1 MARPVR
7 IANCSGF
14 YGDRLAAAREMLDQ
28 GSSPVDVLTGDYL
41 AELTMLILWKARQ
54 KDPGLGYATTF
65 LRQMEEV
72 LGTCLERGVKVVA
85 NAGGLNPAGLAAKLT
100 ELSGRLGLNTKVAYL
115 TGDDLIPVL
124 GDLQAAG
131 HDLVNTDTG
140 VPLAK
145 ADLPVVT
152 ANAYLGGWGITA
164 ALQAGADVVVCPRVT
179 DASLVTGPAAWWH
192 GWRRDDW
199 DALAGAVAAGHVI
212 ECGPQATGGNYSF
225 PAEITNRRY
234 PGFPIAEVAE
244 DGSSVITKHDGT
256 GGVVSTGTVTAQLLY
271 EIGDPAYLNPDVVA
285 HFDTIRLTL
294 QGPDRVALT
303 GTRGSPPPD
312 TLKVALNMLG
322 GYRNTTTMVL
332 TGLDIEEKAEHAI
345 ALLTEV
351 LGGTE
356 QFGEFD
362 VRLLRFDH
370 PDAPTNEQATAHL
383 RVTVKDTDERKVGR
397 AFSNAAVELALA
409 GYAGFHTTTPP
420 TAASA
425 FGVYWPAVIPAA
437 VVTQQVHLPD
447 GETQAVRHTSDL
459 SHAAGRTRPRPSA
472 RRSRPAARP
481 VPGRPARPAVRR
493 AVRRQGRRRQ
503 RGPVGRQP
511 RGVRVASRLP
521 DRGQVQRPAHRGGQP
536 AGRALRTAEP
546 PGPQLRRTRP
556 ARARRVRHHPS
567 RRPGQGPRRI
577 PAVSPR
583 PRPRRPALGEVTP
596 HEGLTRPLNEC
607 GRRRLQAAWLRA
619 VFVFSRLIGV
629 APFPAGRVPA
639 LEPDLRELTLLLEHG
654 PGHLPGLV
662 GRLRRP
668 RVQEEMRL
676 SRGDRDVIAQAIA

>member
-1 MARPVR
+1 MTRPVR

-28 GSSPVDVLTGDYL
+28 GSRPIDVLTGNYL
-41 AELTMLILWKARQ
+41 AELTMLILWKARR

-65 LRQMEEV
+65 LRQMEDV
-72 LGTCLERGVKVVA
+72 LGTCLERRIKIVA
-85 NAGGLNPAGLAAKLT
+85 NAAGLNPEALAVKIT
-100 ELSGRLGLNTKVAYL
+100 ELAGRLGLPARVAYI
-115 TGDDLIPVL
+115 TGDDLAPVI

-131 HDLVNTDTG
+131 HEFTNLDTG
-140 VPLAK
+140 MPLAK

-164 ALQAGADVVVCPRVT
+164 ALEAGADAVICPRVT

-212 ECGPQATGGNYSF
+212 ECGPQATGGNYRF
-225 PAEITNRRY
+225 PAEIANRRY
-234 PGFPIAEVAE
+234 PGFPIAEVAV
-244 DGSSVITKHDGT
+244 DGSSIITKHDGT
-256 GGVVSTGTVTAQLLY
+256 GGVVSVGTVTAQLLY
-271 EIGDPAYLNPDVVA
+271 EIGGPAYLNPDVVA
-285 HFDTIRLTL
+285 HFDTIRLA
-294 QGPDRVALT
+294 QEGPDRVALT

-332 TGLDIEEKAEHAI
+332 TGLDIEEKAEHAV

-356 QFGEFD
+356 QFDEFD

-383 RVTVKDTDERKVGR
+383 RITVKDQDERKVGR

-437 VVTQQVHLPD
+437 VVTQRVRLPD

-459 SHAAGRTRPRPSA
+459 SPAPAAPIPASPPAISASPSGPARGIPLGRLCGARSGDRGGAAHVGLWAVRPHTYAWRRAYVPVDSFKALLTEAPSLPVERYELPNLLALNFVVPGLLAPGVSGTTRPDA
-472 RRSRPAARP
+472 QAKGLGEYLRSRLVP
-481 VPGRPARPAVRR
+481 V
-493 AVRRQGRRRQ
+493 
-503 RGPVGRQP
+503 
-511 RGVRVASRLP
+511 
-521 DRGQVQRPAHRGGQP
+521 
-536 AGRALRTAEP
+536 
-546 PGPQLRRTRP
+546 
-556 ARARRVRHHPS
+556 
-567 RRPGQGPRRI
+567 
-577 PAVSPR
+577 
-583 PRPRRPALGEVTP
+583 
-596 HEGLTRPLNEC
+596 
-607 GRRRLQAAWLRA
+607 
-619 VFVFSRLIGV
+619 
-629 APFPAGRVPA
+629 
-639 LEPDLRELTLLLEHG
+639 
-654 PGHLPGLV
+654 
-662 GRLRRP
+662 
-668 RVQEEMRL
+668 
-676 SRGDRDVIAQAIA
+676 

>member
-1 MARPVR
+1 MPRPVR

-14 YGDRLAAAREMLDQ
+14 YGDRLAAAREMLA
-28 GSSPVDVLTGDYL
+28 GPIDVLTGDYL

-54 KDPGLGYATTF
+54 KDPGLGYAATF
-65 LRQMEEV
+65 LRQLEEV
-72 LGTCLERGVKVVA
+72 LGTCLERDVKVVA
-85 NAGGLNPAGLAAKLT
+85 NAGGLNPAGLAAKIT
-100 ELSGRLGLNTKVAYL
+100 ELSGRLGLKTRVAYI
-115 TGDDLIPVL
+115 TGDDLIPAL

-131 HDLVNTDTG
+131 HELTNLDTG
-140 VPLAK
+140 MPLAK

-234 PGFPIAEVAE
+234 PGFPVAEVAA
-244 DGSSVITKHDGT
+244 DGGSVITKHDGT
-256 GGVVSTGTVTAQLLY
+256 GGVVSVGTVTAQLLY

-285 HFDTIRLTL
+285 HFDTIRLA
-294 QGPDRVALT
+294 QDGPDRVALA

-312 TLKVALNMLG
+312 ALKVALNMLG

-351 LGGTE
+351 LGGTR
-356 QFGEFD
+356 QFDEFD

-370 PDAPTNEQATAHL
+370 PDAPVNEQATAHL

-425 FGVYWPAVIPAA
+425 FGVYWPALIPAA
-437 VVTQQVHLPD
+437 EVTQRVHLPD
-447 GETQAVRHTSDL
+447 GETQVVRHTSDL
-459 SHAAGRTRPRPSA
+459 SPAPAVPAPAAPTPAASAPALPVPSA
-472 RRSRPAARP
+472 PPLVPAA
-481 VPGRPARPAVRR
+481 VPG
-493 AVRRQGRRRQ
+493 
-503 RGPVGRQP
+503 
-511 RGVRVASRLP
+511 
-521 DRGQVQRPAHRGGQP
+521 P
-536 AGRALRTAEP
+536 AGDVPLGRLC
-546 PGPQLRRTRP
+546 G
-556 ARARRVRHHPS
+556 ARSGDKGGAANV
-567 RRPGQGPRRI
+567 GLW
-577 PAVSPR
+577 AVSPEAYAWLCGYLTVDRFKALLTEAAALPVERYELPNLLALNFVVPGLLAPGVSGTTR
-583 PRPRRPALGEVTP
+583 PDAQAKGLGEY
-596 HEGLTRPLNEC
+596 
-607 GRRRLQAAWLRA
+607 LR
-619 VFVFSRLIGV
+619 SRLV
-629 APFPAGRVPA
+629 PVPAG
-639 LEPDLRELTLLLEHG
+639 L
-654 PGHLPGLV
+654 
-662 GRLRRP
+662 
-668 RVQEEMRL
+668 
-676 SRGDRDVIAQAIA
+676 I

>member
-1 MARPVR
+1 MTRPVR

-14 YGDRLAAAREMLDQ
+14 YGDRLAAAREMLT
-28 GSSPVDVLTGDYL
+28 GPVDVLTGDYL

-100 ELSGRLGLNTKVAYL
+100 ELSGRLGLNTSVAYL

-131 HDLVNTDTG
+131 HDLVNLDTG

-294 QGPDRVALT
+294 QGSDRVALT

-332 TGLDIEEKAEHAI
+332 TGLDIEEKAEQAI

-351 LGGTE
+351 LGGTG

-383 RVTVKDTDERKVGR
+383 RITVKDSDPRKVGR
-397 AFSNAAVELALA
+397 EFSDATMELALG

-420 TAASA
+420 SRESA
-425 FGVYWPAVIPAA
+425 FGVYRAA
-437 VVTQQVHLPD
+437 
-447 GETQAVRHTSDL
+447 
-459 SHAAGRTRPRPSA
+459 
-472 RRSRPAARP
+472 
-481 VPGRPARPAVRR
+481 AVRR
-493 AVRRQGRRRQ
+493 TAVTHAVVLPGGERRVISDPPSQQEPAGAVRGNEGYGTRFRA
-503 RGPVGRQP
+503 QP
-511 RGVRVASRLP
+511 TIRAPLGRVAGARSG
-521 DRGQVQRPAHRGGQP
+521 DKGGDANIGLWARDD
-536 AGRALRTAEP
+536 AGYAWLAAFLTAD
-546 PGPQLRRTRP
+546 
-556 ARARRVRHHPS
+556 RVRELL
-567 RRPGQGPRRI
+567 GPE
-577 PAVSPR
+577 AA
-583 PRPRRPALGEVTP
+583 ALP
-596 HEGLTRPLNEC
+596 IDIHLLPN
-607 GRRRLQAAWLRA
+607 LRA
-619 VFVFSRLIGV
+619 VNVVVHGLLGDGV
-629 APFPAGRVPA
+629 ASSTRPDPQAKGLGEYLRSRIVDVPA
-639 LEPDLRELTLLLEHG
+639 ALL
-654 PGHLPGLV
+654 
-662 GRLRRP
+662 
-668 RVQEEMRL
+668 
-676 SRGDRDVIAQAIA
+676 

>member
-85 NAGGLNPAGLAAKLT
+85 NAGGLNPAGLAAKLS
-100 ELSGRLGLNTKVAYL
+100 ELSGRLGLNTKIAYL

-140 VPLAK
+140 IPLAK

-285 HFDTIRLTL
+285 HFDTIRLAL

-303 GTRGSPPPD
+303 GTRGRPPPD

-356 QFGEFD
+356 QFAEFD
-362 VRLLRFDH
+362 VRLLRFDR

-420 TAASA
+420 TAATA

-459 SHAAGRTRPRPSA
+459 SHAA
-472 RRSRPAARP
+472 AAP
-481 VPGRPARPAVRR
+481 VPGPRPAV
-493 AVRRQGRRRQ
+493 
-503 RGPVGRQP
+503 
-511 RGVRVASRLP
+511 
-521 DRGQVQRPAHRGGQP
+521 PAP
-536 AGRALRTAEP
+536 P
-546 PGPQLRRTRP
+546 PGPFRDVPLGRLCG
-556 ARARRVRHHPS
+556 ARSGDKGGAANV
-567 RRPGQGPRRI
+567 GLW
-577 PAVSPR
+577 AVSPEAYAWLAGYLTVDRFKGLLTEAAHLPVERYELPNLLALNFVVPGLLAPGVSGTTR
-583 PRPRRPALGEVTP
+583 PDAQAKGLGEY
-596 HEGLTRPLNEC
+596 
-607 GRRRLQAAWLRA
+607 LR
-619 VFVFSRLIGV
+619 SRLV
-629 APFPAGRVPA
+629 PAPAG
-639 LEPDLRELTLLLEHG
+639 LL
-654 PGHLPGLV
+654 
-662 GRLRRP
+662 
-668 RVQEEMRL
+668 
-676 SRGDRDVIAQAIA
+676 

>member
-1 MARPVR
+1 MTRPVR

-14 YGDRLAAAREMLDQ
+14 YGDRLAAAREMLT
-28 GSSPVDVLTGDYL
+28 GPVDVLTGDYL

-54 KDPGLGYATTF
+54 KDPDLGYATTF

-100 ELSGRLGLNTKVAYL
+100 ELSGRLGLNTSVAYL

-124 GDLQAAG
+124 GDLQATG
-131 HDLVNTDTG
+131 HDLVNLDTG

-234 PGFPIAEVAE
+234 PGFPIAEVAD

-351 LGGTE
+351 LGGTG

-383 RVTVKDTDERKVGR
+383 RITVKDPDERKVGR

-425 FGVYWPAVIPAA
+425 FGVYWPALIPAA

-459 SHAAGRTRPRPSA
+459 SHAA
-472 RRSRPAARP
+472 AAP
-481 VPGRPARPAVRR
+481 VPGPRPAV
-493 AVRRQGRRRQ
+493 
-503 RGPVGRQP
+503 
-511 RGVRVASRLP
+511 
-521 DRGQVQRPAHRGGQP
+521 PAPPP
-536 AGRALRTAEP
+536 APP
-546 PGPQLRRTRP
+546 PGPFRDVPLGWLCG
-556 ARARRVRHHPS
+556 ARSGDKGGAANV
-567 RRPGQGPRRI
+567 GLW
-577 PAVSPR
+577 AVSPEAYAWLAGYLTVDRFKGLLTEAASLPVERYELPNLLALNFIVPGLLAPGVSGTTR
-583 PRPRRPALGEVTP
+583 PDAQAKGLGEY
-596 HEGLTRPLNEC
+596 
-607 GRRRLQAAWLRA
+607 LR
-619 VFVFSRLIGV
+619 SRIV
-629 APFPAGRVPA
+629 PAPAG
-639 LEPDLRELTLLLEHG
+639 LL
-654 PGHLPGLV
+654 
-662 GRLRRP
+662 
-668 RVQEEMRL
+668 
-676 SRGDRDVIAQAIA
+676 

>member
-1 MARPVR
+1 MPRPVR

-14 YGDRLAAAREMLDQ
+14 YGDRLAAAREMLA
-28 GSSPVDVLTGDYL
+28 GPIDVLTGDYL

-65 LRQMEEV
+65 PRQLEEV

-85 NAGGLNPAGLAAKLT
+85 NAGGLNPAGLAAKIT
-100 ELSGRLGLNTKVAYL
+100 ELSGRLGLTTRVAYI
-115 TGDDLIPVL
+115 TGDDLIPAL

-131 HDLVNTDTG
+131 HELTNLDTG
-140 VPLAK
+140 LPLAK

-234 PGFPIAEVAE
+234 PGFPVAEVAA
-244 DGSSVITKHDGT
+244 DGGSVITKHDGT
-256 GGVVSTGTVTAQLLY
+256 GGVVSVGTVTAQLLY

-285 HFDTIRLTL
+285 HFDTIRLA
-294 QGPDRVALT
+294 QDGPDRVALA

-312 TLKVALNMLG
+312 ALKVALNMLG

-351 LGGTE
+351 LGGTR
-356 QFGEFD
+356 QFDEFD

-370 PDAPTNEQATAHL
+370 PDAPVNEQATAHL

-425 FGVYWPAVIPAA
+425 FGVYWPALIPAA
-437 VVTQQVHLPD
+437 EVTQRVHLPD
-447 GETQAVRHTSDL
+447 GETQVVRHTSDL
-459 SHAAGRTRPRPSA
+459 SPAPAVPAPAAPTPAASAPALPVPSA
-472 RRSRPAARP
+472 PPLVPAA
-481 VPGRPARPAVRR
+481 VPG
-493 AVRRQGRRRQ
+493 
-503 RGPVGRQP
+503 
-511 RGVRVASRLP
+511 
-521 DRGQVQRPAHRGGQP
+521 P
-536 AGRALRTAEP
+536 AGDVPLGRLC
-546 PGPQLRRTRP
+546 G
-556 ARARRVRHHPS
+556 ARSGDKGSAANV
-567 RRPGQGPRRI
+567 GLW
-577 PAVSPR
+577 AVSPEAYAWLCGYLTVDRFKALLTEAAALPVERYELPNLLALNFVVPGLLAPGVSGTTR
-583 PRPRRPALGEVTP
+583 PDAQAKGLGEY
-596 HEGLTRPLNEC
+596 
-607 GRRRLQAAWLRA
+607 LR
-619 VFVFSRLIGV
+619 SRLV
-629 APFPAGRVPA
+629 PVPAG
-639 LEPDLRELTLLLEHG
+639 L
-654 PGHLPGLV
+654 
-662 GRLRRP
+662 
-668 RVQEEMRL
+668 
-676 SRGDRDVIAQAIA
+676 I